1 MLLSSL
7 LSLLAVLALAAL
19 NAWLGRSG
27 RLGRDPGAPS
37 ARLALDLIDFTERE
51 GEAAN
56 DGRAWAALGATPTD
70 LAVAVAI
77 GDSWATRRL
86 GPGSLRQVSLSGTT
100 LTLRAHDF
108 TLPVMRLAFTTEAAA
123 ARWERRFAAIT
134 AASSSAVAVEPASV
148 PQQTRLEQTP

>member
-27 RLGRDPGAPS
+27 RLARDPGAPS

-56 DGRAWAALGATPTD
+56 DGRAWAALGTAPTD
-70 LAVAVAI
+70 LAVAIAR
-77 GDSWATRRL
+77 GDGWVTRRM
-86 GPGSLRQVSLSGTT
+86 GPGALRQVSLSGSTV
-100 LTLRAHDF
+100 TLRTRDF
-108 TLPVMRLAFTTEAAA
+108 TLPVVMLAFPTEAAA
-123 ARWERRFAAIT
+123 ARWQRRFAAL
-134 AASSSAVAVEPASV
+134 AEH
-148 PQQTRLEQTP
+148 TP